1 MAREP
6 FATVE
11 ELGKATGL
19 DIAGADV
26 DRARSLLERASEI
39 VRAEAGRTWL
49 DDDGTLVDGWP
60 EQLAGV
66 VIGMVERA
74 VQNPQ
79 GITQETAGPF
89 SRSFGTNAASRLWL
103 STAERE
109 VVRAAAGRAGLQVLS
124 VTRGPLETPDVRD
137 PFAEVDRWP

>member
-11 ELGKATGL
+11 ELSEATGL
-19 DIAGADV
+19 DVIADV

-49 DDDGTLVDGWP
+49 DDDGKLVDGWP
-60 EQLAGV
+60 KQLAGV
-66 VIGMVERA
+66 VISMVERA
-74 VQNPQ
+74 LVNPQ

-89 SRSFGTNAASRLWL
+89 SRSFGANAASRLWM
-103 STAERE
+103 SQAEKLIVQRTVGAGSLA
-109 VVRAAAGRAGLQVLS
+109 VVPL
-124 VTRGPLETPDVRD
+124 TRGPVETPTRPSLLGEDD
-137 PFAEVDRWP
+137 GWL